1 MRRLDWIEGGGDEE
15 ERRGLKRRNSRREVL
30 AIHLEMKALLIR
42 LVKEMLLLLCVCVVL
57 GFEKRN
63 LVWLLQ

>member
-30 AIHLEMKALLIR
+30 AIHLEMKALLILTCER
-42 LVKEMLLLLCVCVVL
+42 NASFLCVGL